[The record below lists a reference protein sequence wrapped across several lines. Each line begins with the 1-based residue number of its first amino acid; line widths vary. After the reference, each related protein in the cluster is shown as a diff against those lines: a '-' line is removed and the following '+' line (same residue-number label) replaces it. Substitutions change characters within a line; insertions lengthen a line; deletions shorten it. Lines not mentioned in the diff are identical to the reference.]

1 MFWLFDHRCD
11 SLRYT
16 NFPIGTTKEQE
27 VVAAASCCLEGIR
40 LRVTDV
46 AGKVGEQHAIWDG
59 TGSGGLSTTA
69 IYAIIGACAAVVLII
84 VVVVAVVL
92 CKKYKYDAVS
102 ENPWRVAWF
111 GSSFFR

>member
-1 MFWLFDHRCD
+1 MTISTIKDYSH
-11 SLRYT
+11 RYT

-27 VVAAASCCLEGIR
+27 VVAAAMCCVEGLR

-46 AGKVGEQHAIWDG
+46 SGNVAEAHAIWDE
-59 TGSGGLSTTA
+59 TGSGLSATA

-92 CKKYKYDAVS
+92 CKKYRYDAVS
-102 ENPWRVAWF
+102 QNP
-111 GSSFFR
+111 